1 MYRKVRVN
9 NRPVCLSKLFSLY
22 RGDLTPSSRYP
33 HYVLTTYRTSRRL
46 PAVYMAIS
54 PYRAI
59 YRVIYGKSIK
69 IYSRV
74 GILKSISYINLQGVY
89 FRALYSMANNA
100 YSLVHPKFLKVVKT
114 INTSETMEHIYAS
127 ERLTENF
134 IKYLEDEESI
144 GVFPEGFNRTVLAT
158 YYGTELQ
165 RLIYDQLV
173 EISSIKQSIQV
184 SFKLYSSSYQVF
196 IIQAIFNHSSSIK
209 LYQASC
215 FYGVFLQPVSSP
227 LIQNENKL
235 KKVSELVAKTDV
247 CSYIQVY

>member
-1 MYRKVRVN
+1 MYRKVRLD
-9 NRPVCLSKLFSLY
+9 NRHACVPTFFSLY

-54 PYRAI
+54 PHRAI
-59 YRVIYGKSIK
+59 YRVIYGKVIK

-74 GILKSISYINLQGVY
+74 GSLKSISYINLQGVY
-89 FRALYSMANNA
+89 FRSFYSMANNA
-100 YSLVHPKFLKVVKT
+100 YSSIHPKFLKVVKT

-134 IKYLEDEESI
+134 LKYIENEESI
-144 GVFPEGFNRTVLAT
+144 GVFPEGYNRAVLAT

-165 RLIYDQLV
+165 RLIYDQLL
-173 EISSIKQSIQV
+173 EISGIKQSIQV
-184 SFKLYSSSYQVF
+184 LFKLHSSSYQVF
-196 IIQAIFNHSSSIK
+196 TIQALFNHSSSIK
-209 LYQASC
+209 AYQASR
-215 FYGVFLQPVSSP
+215 FYRAPLFFYHSP

-235 KKVSELVAKTDV
+235 KITSEIVAITDV